1 MKWTANRVRQ
11 TFLEFFKERGHI
23 IVPSSPLL
31 PWNDPTLLFT
41 NAGMNQFKPYFLGEE
56 EPPFRRATS
65 VQKCMRAGG
74 KHNDLDN
81 VGFTRRHHTFF
92 EMLGNFS
99 FGDYFKLEAI
109 KWAWEL
115 LTDVY
120 GLEKDRMW
128 ATVYLDDDEA
138 YAIWRDEIGLPE
150 ERILRLGKKDNFWEM
165 GDTGPCGPCSEL
177 HYDQGPEFDP
187 IQKDPS
193 EEGERFLELWN
204 LVFMQFNRREDGTLE
219 PLPNKNIDTGMGL
232 ERLLAVLQRVDSNF
246 HTDLFMPII
255 EEAERITGVKY
266 DFGPEGA
273 PFRVLADHTRAL
285 VFAITDGIY
294 PSNFGRGYVLRR
306 ILRRAHRF
314 AQKIGFEDKPIIYRL
329 APVVVEIMGDA
340 YPELKERKA
349 EVELIIKKEEEKFIE
364 HVARNLPR
372 LREALEAAREKG
384 IIDGKDV
391 FKFYDT
397 YGLPLD
403 LIEEYAEDYRVK
415 IDWDGFDREMALQK
429 ERAREKSTFRMEIPE
444 WKVLDPDYSES
455 EFLGYR
461 TTESTGKLV
470 KYAVKGKK
478 VYLVLDRT
486 PFYAESGG
494 QVGDKGYISGEFDG
508 RSFLFKVEDTQK
520 FGKDIVH
527 IGKVVHGELPEESVE
542 VSARVDRDLRFA
554 AQRAHTAT
562 HLLHK
567 ALRETLGEHA
577 RQEGSLV
584 EPDRLRFDF
593 VHFQPVK
600 DEEIRE
606 IERIVNSKIM
616 ENIEVKKE
624 WMPYREALKQGVIA
638 LFGEK
643 YGETVRVVSVGDYS
657 KELCGGTHVERT
669 GDIGFFKIVREESV
683 ASGIRRIEALVG
695 FKALEYAEEN
705 EETLKNLGALLHTET
720 RKVIPRVTKLME
732 EKDKLEKELHAL
744 SDILANEI
752 FKTMEPES
760 LNGVLVYKFAAK
772 GVTPDVLKRISD
784 RINEK
789 HGGKGYIVALGTDKN
804 GRAHIFVRVSED
816 LKGKISA
823 RELIRRV
830 SSIIKGGGG
839 GSDLKAEGGGK
850 EPGKVKEAL
859 DTIFNEV
866 SREVKN
872 G

>member
-1 MKWTANRVRQ
+1 V
-11 TFLEFFKERGHI
+11 

-31 PWNDPTLLFT
+31 PYNDPTLLFT

-56 EPPFRRATS
+56 VPPFRRATT

-81 VGFTRRHHTFF
+81 VGFTKRHHTFF

-109 KWAWEL
+109 RWAWEL
-115 LTDVY
+115 LTEVY
-120 GLEKDRMW
+120 GLDKNRMW

-177 HYDQGPEFDP
+177 HYDQGAEFDP
-187 IQKDPS
+187 NQKDPS
-193 EEGERFLELWN
+193 EEGERYLELWN
-204 LVFMQFNRREDGTLE
+204 LVFMQYNRKEDGSLE

-232 ERLLAVLQRVDSNF
+232 ERLLAVLQGVDSNF
-246 HTDLFMPII
+246 HTDLFLPII

-266 DFGPEGA
+266 DYGPGGA

-340 YPELKERKA
+340 YPELKERKT

-372 LREALEAAREKG
+372 LREALESARDKGVIEGEK
-384 IIDGKDV
+384 V

-403 LIEEYAEDYRVK
+403 LIEEYAEDYKVR
-415 IDWDGFDREMALQK
+415 IDWEGFDREMARQK
-429 ERAREKSTFRMEIPE
+429 ERAREKSTFKMEIPD
-444 WKVLDPDYSES
+444 WIVLDSSYTES
-455 EFLGYR
+455 EFVGYK
-461 TTESTGKLV
+461 TLESTGRLV
-470 KYAVKGKK
+470 KYAEKGKQ
-478 VYLVLDRT
+478 VYIVLDRT

-494 QVGDKGYISGEFDG
+494 QVGDKGYLTGEFDG
-508 RSFLFKVEDTQK
+508 QSFLFKVEDTQK
-520 FGKDIVH
+520 IGKDIVH
-527 IGKVVHGELPEESVE
+527 IGKIVHGELPSQPVE
-542 VSARVDRDLRFA
+542 VSARVDRELRIA

-567 ALRETLGEHA
+567 ALREILGEHA

-593 VHFQPVK
+593 VHFQQVK
-600 DEEIRE
+600 EEELKE
-606 IERIVNSKIM
+606 IERIVNSKIL

-624 WMPYREALKQGVIA
+624 WMPYREAIKQGVMA

-643 YGETVRVVSVGDYS
+643 YGETVRVVSIGDYS

-669 GDIGFFKIVREESV
+669 GDIGFFKIIKEESV

-695 FKALEYAEEN
+695 FKALEYVESIEDTSREVAE
-705 EETLKNLGALLHTET
+705 LLRTEPHKVVT
-720 RKVIPRVTKLME
+720 RIRKLLD
-732 EKDKLEKELHAL
+732 EKDDLEKELNTL
-744 SDILANEI
+744 SEILSNELFRRI
-752 FKTMEPES
+752 TPVS
-760 LNGVLVYKFAAK
+760 IDGITVYSASFR
-772 GVTPDVLKRISD
+772 GLTPDVLKRISD
-784 RINEK
+784 KVNEK
-789 HGGKGYIVALGTDKN
+789 HNEKAFVVALATEKN
-804 GRAHIFVRVSED
+804 GRAHIFVRISED
-816 LKGKISA
+816 LRGRLSAKELVRGVSKI
-823 RELIRRV
+823 IQ
-830 SSIIKGGGG
+830 GGGG

-850 EPGKVKEAL
+850 QPSRLKEAL
-859 DTIFNEV
+859 NKILE
-866 SREVKN
+866 SVKN
-872 G
+872 SFQGG